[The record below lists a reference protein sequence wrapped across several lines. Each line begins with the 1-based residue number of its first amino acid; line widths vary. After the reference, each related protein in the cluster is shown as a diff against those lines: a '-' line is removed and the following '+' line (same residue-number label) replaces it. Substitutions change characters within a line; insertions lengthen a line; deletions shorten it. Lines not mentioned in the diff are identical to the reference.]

1 MATTGAAPY
10 LPAKYTQQTTF
21 PEAFGR
27 DVQTQIRLIEERWK
41 RFFTEID
48 YYPRIQTTG
57 IADAT
62 PDTRNPEIA
71 SPIAPVDPA
80 GGGFDRLWGE
90 SVDRTMAD
98 VTQWDQPHLSGTL
111 DATTEMEGYQSP
123 VKFHAQIKREVDK
136 KRALELYGFD
146 NVRDIIA
153 IIPASFF
160 DACGFRVKEGDKFI
174 WDGQEYDVI
183 QDAGNRNWWKNSN
196 IRFFRILNCESKR
209 LGS

>member
-1 MATTGAAPY
+1 MATVGVSPY
-10 LPAKYTQQTTF
+10 LPAKYTQNTAF

-27 DVQTQIRLIEERWK
+27 DVQTQLRLIEERWK
-41 RFFTEID
+41 RHFTEID
-48 YYPRIQTTG
+48 YYPRIQDTA
-57 IADAT
+57 IVDAT

-71 SPIAPVDPA
+71 SPFASTNPS

-90 SVDRTMAD
+90 SVDRQMAD
-98 VTQWDQPHLSGTL
+98 SAQWDQAHLSGSL
-111 DATTEMEGYQSP
+111 DATTEQEGYQSP

-136 KRALELYGFD
+136 KRVKELYGFD
-146 NVRDIIA
+146 NVRDILV

-174 WDGQEYDVI
+174 WDGQEYDVL
-183 QDAGNRNWWKNSN
+183 QDSGGRNWWKNTN